1 MSKSSWKNIGRPNK
15 IVSVDASTN
24 SIAFAIFE
32 GTDLKHY
39 GKIKFDGKDH
49 YQKAGDACKKLVPLF
64 NNFDIDAMVIENTI
78 YANSPR
84 TSMQLALNQGAI
96 VSAAYIN
103 GVRNTYPC
111 APISWQSWIGNK
123 VLNKEEKFKLRKDN
137 PGKSESWYK
146 NQEREFRKQR
156 TIRLVNIEFMT
167 DVDDNDVADAIA
179 IGWYATNNWNKMS
192 KLDLEKV

>member
-1 MSKSSWKNIGRPNK
+1 MSKASWKDIGKPKNIL
-15 IVSVDASTN
+15 SVDASTN
-24 SIAFAIFE
+24 SIAFAIFNS
-32 GTDLKHY
+32 GKLTKY

-49 YQKAGDACKKLVPLF
+49 YQKAGDACKKLLPLF
-64 NNFDIDAMVIENTI
+64 ANFNIDVMVIENTI

-96 VSAAYIN
+96 VSAAYLN
-103 GVRNTYPC
+103 GIKNTYPC

-123 VLNKEEKFKLRKDN
+123 VLSKEEKFKLRKEN

-146 NQEREFRKQR
+146 NQEREFRKNR

-167 DVDDNDVADAIA
+167 DIDDNDVADAVA
-179 IGWYATNNWNKMS
+179 IGWYASNNWNK
-192 KLDLEKV
+192 LDSERV